1 MSPQEAIKEYLDNRF
16 LTDEVLKARF
26 EEKQLTISDCYEAL
40 KDYAKK
46 QANNSEAVCLADDEA
61 FNVIVHFI
69 LDSETPKV
77 HVVDKS
83 LKLSEEEI
91 EAAKLKALEQIKEEE
106 IKKLKKY
113 MQSLINR
120 RLNKKEQ
127 KKWKYLLVY
136 QVYQ

>member
-16 LTDEVLKARF
+16 QTDEVLKARF

-46 QANNSEAVCLADDEA
+46 QANNSGAVCLSDDEA

-69 LDSETPKV
+69 LDGETPKV
-77 HVVDKS
+77 HAEDKP

-91 EAAKLKALEQIKEEE
+91 EAAKAKALEQIKEEE
-106 IKKLKKY
+106 IRKIKEKEKKAREKEKE
-113 MQSLINR
+113 
-120 RLNKKEQ
+120 KKEQ
-127 KKWKYLLVY
+127 RGQLSLFDIEL
-136 QVYQ
+136 

>member
-26 EEKQLTISDCYEAL
+26 EEKQLTISDCYKAL

-46 QANNSEAVCLADDEA
+46 QANNSGAVCLSDDEA

-69 LDSETPKV
+69 LDGETPKV

-91 EAAKLKALEQIKEEE
+91 EAAKAKALEQIKEEE
-106 IKKLKKY
+106 IRKIKEKEKKAREKEKE
-113 MQSLINR
+113 
-120 RLNKKEQ
+120 KKEQ
-127 KKWKYLLVY
+127 RGQLSLFDIEL
-136 QVYQ
+136 

>member
-16 LTDEVLKARF
+16 STDQLLKARF

-40 KDYAKK
+40 KYYAKK
-46 QANNSEAVCLADDEA
+46 QANNSGAVCLSDDEA

-69 LDSETPKV
+69 LDGETPKV
-77 HVVDKS
+77 HIVDKS

-106 IKKLKKY
+106 IKRIKERKKRAREKEKERKEKIG
-113 MQSLINR
+113 QLSLFD
-120 RLNKKEQ
+120 L
-127 KKWKYLLVY
+127 
-136 QVYQ
+136 